1 MAKPKLA
8 DLVDRGFELKT
19 KLKPMNDEMDDI
31 KSRLKSHGKQYKQK
45 KIDGTKAVASFSAQ
59 PFPGAVVKEVYDT
72 FVELDR
78 EDEFFDCVKVN
89 LTELKASLGET
100 MSEELITIKRDPYG
114 RVNFRK
120 KP

>member
-45 KIDGTKAVASFSAQ
+45 KIEGVKADAVFGVQ
-59 PFPGAVVKEVYDT
+59 PFPGADVKEVYDT
-72 FVELDR
+72 FVDLGR
-78 EDEFFDCVKVN
+78 EDDFFEVAKIN
-89 LTELKASLGET
+89 LTALKDVLGET
-100 MSEELITIKRDPYG
+100 VANDLITIKRDPYG

-120 KP
+120 K